1 MSGTE
6 LLRQPQVFV
15 FVFLAQVL
23 QQFVEVVKCE
33 HVIVKHRRAGDFVPE
48 LFVCCVQVVQQF
60 LEAVN
65 YERVKQQSHR
75 GAVTWS
81 TGVKFLMARK
91 FDLKRAC
98 DLYFAHEVGNT
109 LLIDILLLRLSRERA
124 CNLYLF
130 YSKCLTRSSF
140 FFFSQRHSPSFCFQ
154 CICQI
159 QNMNSHLIVS
169 DPCFKV
175 PHILLLHEC

>member
-1 MSGTE
+1 MLE
-6 LLRQPQVFV
+6 LFV
-15 FVFLAQVL
+15 CCVQVL

-140 FFFSQRHSPSFCFQ
+140 FFS
-154 CICQI
+154 
-159 QNMNSHLIVS
+159 LK
-169 DPCFKV
+169 D
-175 PHILLLHEC
+175 ILLHSAFSVFVRFRT